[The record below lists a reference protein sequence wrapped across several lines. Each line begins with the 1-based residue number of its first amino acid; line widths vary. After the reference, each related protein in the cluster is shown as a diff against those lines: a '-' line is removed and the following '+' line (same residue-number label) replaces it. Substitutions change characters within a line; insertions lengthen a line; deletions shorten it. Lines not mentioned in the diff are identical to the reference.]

1 MLPLAIEAQLPL
13 IGITT
18 RDVLN
23 LHEVLRVLT
32 KKPVSTWQ
40 IQVPF
45 QDGIV
50 YTYVTNPKQD
60 LPLYDLYQKLV
71 KAPATLILVN
81 PKEMKEP
88 IFNAGE
94 MNVPK
99 ELMHSWMKAV
109 VADDNKATELLKGLG
124 GCTLKEAAEY
134 ARLTMARDHSLTADG
149 LMVTRRSSFM
159 GSGGLTPVDTK
170 QDFYEPP
177 EALEKWVVREA
188 NFFLTGSDPRLI
200 PRGLLFDGPPGT
212 GKTSGAKWLAERL
225 GIPLYRMDIGG
236 TKSKWV
242 GESEGRLLQNL
253 SRIDNEEPA
262 VVLLDEV
269 EKVFGTHNND
279 SSGTTSSMMS
289 QLLWWLAE
297 RRSRILVV
305 MTTNNSSALPKEL
318 YREGRIDEVFW
329 MNGLNKVD
337 AIKFVE
343 DLLKTF
349 PKLKSKTTQ
358 NQALYESVLN
368 DAKSINGTSP
378 EMWAHAALTKAT
390 YQTVKSMTKGE
401 AA

>member
-13 IGITT
+13 IGVTT

-32 KKPVSTWQ
+32 KKPVVTWQ

-45 QDGIV
+45 QEGIV
-50 YTYVTNPKQD
+50 YTYVPNHKQD
-60 LPLYDLYQKLV
+60 LPLYEMYQKLV

-94 MNVPK
+94 LAVPK

-109 VADDNKATELLKGLG
+109 VEDDKKASDLLKGLG

-134 ARLTMARDHSLTADG
+134 ARLTMARDHSLTSDG

-159 GSGGLTPVDTK
+159 GASGLTPVDSK
-170 QDFYEPP
+170 QDFYEAPDS
-177 EALEKWVVREA
+177 LEKWVAREA
-188 NFFLTGSDPRLI
+188 NFFLNGSDPRLI

-225 GIPLYRMDIGG
+225 GVPLYRMDIGG

-242 GESEGRLLQNL
+242 GESEGRLLGNL
-253 SRIDNEEPA
+253 LRIDNEAPA
-262 VVLLDEV
+262 VVLLDEI
-269 EKVFGTHNND
+269 EKVFATNHSD
-279 SSGTTSSMMS
+279 SSGTTATMLS

-305 MTTNNSSALPKEL
+305 MTTNNSAALPKEL
-318 YREGRIDEVFW
+318 YREGRVDEVFW
-329 MNGLNKVD
+329 MNGLNKAD
-337 AIKFVE
+337 AITFVRN
-343 DLLKTF
+343 LMKTF
-349 PKLKSKTTQ
+349 PKVHIKDNDLSRFEAILKS
-358 NQALYESVLN
+358 
-368 DAKSINGTSP
+368 AKAITGTSP
-378 EMWAHAALTKAT
+378 EMWAHSALTKAT
-390 YQTVKSMTKGE
+390 YQNVKTMTKGE